1 MAAERGRVETVKY
14 LVNFNGANN
23 VNIKDSKGVSI
34 STYGIYY
41 FYWYELACF
50 QAPRKGPVPYP

>member
-1 MAAERGRVETVKY
+1 VAAERGRVETMKY
-14 LVNFNGANN
+14 LVDANGANN
-23 VNIKDSKGVSI
+23 VNIKDSKEVSI
-34 STYGIYY
+34 SY